1 MAKFVNKVGELV
13 NDLEKTMKEST
24 FENRKMKI
32 IKWLRLAEEKWEI
45 VIFVLQAIKRVEF
58 LQKEDTSVLEVRD
71 FIIQEGLFDAYL
83 VESYIDGTFLIKKGK
98 KGPIIKT
105 ILDNTVIWRI
115 LNPTIERAE
124 FLELFDKNIEF
135 FENEKSYSWYLCVYN
150 TQSLWTN

>member
-1 MAKFVNKVGELV
+1 M
-13 NDLEKTMKEST
+13 
-24 FENRKMKI
+24 
-32 IKWLRLAEEKWEI
+32 
-45 VIFVLQAIKRVEF
+45 
-58 LQKEDTSVLEVRD
+58 EVRD
-71 FIIQEGLFDAYL
+71 FIIKEGLFDAYL

-135 FENEKSYSWYLCVYN
+135 FENEKSYC
-150 TQSLWTN
+150 